1 MPMLYVA
8 NPIGYCP
15 ADHLTGAR
23 NIAYYKYKLASYICS
38 TSIPNSLCLAITANC
53 MHIRS

>member
-1 MPMLYVA
+1 MLYVA
-8 NPIGYCP
+8 SPIGYYP

-38 TSIPNSLCLAITANC
+38 ISTLNSLCLAITANC
-53 MHIRS
+53 MHIAS